1 MASSVCM
8 YVCIEF
14 ISQAQEYITDA
25 IFMKNIYHQIITV
38 IFYQWGEVFSSPGI
52 IELFGILTY
61 IRICFS
67 GHFSEGSVLIKFC
80 LCLRKKVTRRALILC
95 PTHRSLFFGVNLWGI
110 ASCSSPCALFI
121 SKVQINYCFVRVLF
135 LLRGG
140 FSHVYFHIIFITFNS
155 CFCHCSYF
163 WRGTRLDR

>member
-1 MASSVCM
+1 MFAKESHS
-8 YVCIEF
+8 
-14 ISQAQEYITDA
+14 
-25 IFMKNIYHQIITV
+25 
-38 IFYQWGEVFSSPGI
+38 
-52 IELFGILTY
+52 
-61 IRICFS
+61 
-67 GHFSEGSVLIKFC
+67 
-80 LCLRKKVTRRALILC
+80 RALILC

-163 WRGTRLDR
+163 WRGTRLDREILNSIKKSVSKGTTPDRNPNSIKKRLCPPLCNSFRHCCFFCDWTDWTARSIWG